1 MKPKGENEGDV
12 GLLEFLEEIIGTL
25 RYKVN
30 IESTAKDLSNK
41 NIYFRNPS

>member
-1 MKPKGENEGDV
+1 MKPKGENESDV

-30 IESTAKDLSNK
+30 YLLKSKSL
-41 NIYFRNPS
+41 